1 MCVRVMVGGRAG
13 GWGSL
18 IETRQ
23 NIRFRSRI
31 VKLLRNKSHSFHMT
45 SPPCEN
51 VSFSGFKKKRTKC
64 FHRQLQRRSSDKP
77 STTVEQSGTRLPA
90 ICNAFEYC
98 VHNSA
103 TVSVFSL
110 YIYIYIHDETAGC
123 FPWGRVE
130 MDFS

>member
-51 VSFSGFKKKRTKC
+51 VSFSGFKKKKKKDKM
-64 FHRQLQRRSSDKP
+64 FPSS
-77 STTVEQSGTRLPA
+77 T
-90 ICNAFEYC
+90 
-98 VHNSA
+98 SA
-103 TVSVFSL
+103 PLV
-110 YIYIYIHDETAGC
+110 
-123 FPWGRVE
+123 
-130 MDFS
+130 